1 MSDTS
6 SLEQSNE
13 HMLQSAL
20 ATAFQS
26 TDIEPKSAAAA
37 PAAPTSLSA
46 TPAVTLEVQEGSETI
61 EEDAWKGE
69 YEAQVEE
76 WRAQSAE
83 ARAKAERERARWEQ
97 IRKREAEE
105 RQALGQEPEN
115 LDALGSHITS
125 SFAAASEV
133 LASSS
138 ASLPSTSLADSG
150 HLVSEQTGSSSHLHV
165 SQHLKMD
172 SGSPSQKWEHIE
184 SSPTSSYPSL
194 SFPGTSIP
202 SSPSPPHVALQQ
214 KTTGHHQ
221 PQEQHPPAERKPS
234 DVPPS
239 TIPSLLDRSIA
250 PRTRMN
256 LLLSSLAINLL
267 LPFVNG
273 VMLGFGEIF
282 AKNVLVGWI
291 GWKSQSGRTAAN
303 VGVRR

>member
-6 SLEQSNE
+6 PPEQSNE

-26 TDIEPKSAAAA
+26 TDIAPKSAAAAA
-37 PAAPTSLSA
+37 PAAPASLSDA
-46 TPAVTLEVQEGSETI
+46 PTVTLEVQEDSETA

-115 LDALGSHITS
+115 WDALGSHITS

-138 ASLPSTSLADSG
+138 ASLASTSLTDSG
-150 HLVSEQTGSSSHLHV
+150 HLVDEQKGQSSHLHAP
-165 SQHLKMD
+165 QHLKMD
-172 SGSPSQKWEHIE
+172 SGSPSQKWEHID
-184 SSPTSSYPSL
+184 SSPTSSYPSM
-194 SFPGTSIP
+194 SFPETSIP
-202 SSPSPPHVALQQ
+202 SSPSPPHVSLQQ
-214 KTTGHHQ
+214 TTGRHQ
-221 PQEQHPPAERKPS
+221 PQEQHSAERKPS
-234 DVPPS
+234 NVPPS
-239 TIPSLLDRSIA
+239 TIPSLLDSSIA

-256 LLLSSLAINLL
+256 LLLSSLAINLF

-282 AKNVLVGWI
+282 AKNVLVGWM
-291 GWKSQSGRTAAN
+291 GWKSQSGRTATN
-303 VGVRR
+303 VGIRR